1 MTRKDSRAG
10 QQATRRSRRCDKRR
24 ENEREGIIILSCSV
38 EVGPG
43 ENRGFNQ
50 TPDKEQCSE
59 KQAVRK
65 EQVHLVADDCRSI
78 VADNGSPDPFSNANA
93 EREKE
98 REEWRR
104 QEVNEVGV
112 CLATAAA
119 ANNRGRRLLLLMIR
133 FLRSR
138 QKALI

>member
-1 MTRKDSRAG
+1 MRKDSRAG

-24 ENEREGIIILSCSV
+24 KNEREGIIILSCSV

-43 ENRGFNQ
+43 ENRGFKRP
-50 TPDKEQCSE
+50 TRSSE
-59 KQAVRK
+59 KQAVQK
-65 EQVHLVADDCRSI
+65 EQVHFVVDDCRSI

-93 EREKE
+93 EKE

-112 CLATAAA
+112 CLATAA